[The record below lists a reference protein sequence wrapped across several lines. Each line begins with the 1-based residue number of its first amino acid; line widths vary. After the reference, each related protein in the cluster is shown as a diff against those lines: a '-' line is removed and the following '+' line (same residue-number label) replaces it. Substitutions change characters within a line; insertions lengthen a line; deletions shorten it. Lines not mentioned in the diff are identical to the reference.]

1 MIIEQVYAQ
10 TDRLINTSENS
21 CYYFIAAHT
30 INGARF
36 YSPTYKNVIDA
47 LTDFRS
53 YEDTVRYFNGGMVE
67 LFKIDVEDF
76 DIIAVS
82 RV

>member
-1 MIIEQVYAQ
+1 MLLEDVFAQ
-10 TDRLINTSENS
+10 TAKFVAEPIKN

-36 YSPTYKNVIDA
+36 YSEPYSSAINAVDNYNDYID
-47 LTDFRS
+47 L
-53 YEDTVRYFNGGMVE
+53 VKYFGGGTVE
-67 LFKIDVEDF
+67 LFKIDEQDF
-76 DIIAVS
+76 DVISVS